1 MGPPTALRTAAS
13 LRRQC
18 SPNCRTQL
26 WSCSPGRSLPSARRA
41 VLAAG
46 SATGVGAGQGGAGRL
61 TCGPAAGTRRTG
73 CRNRRPRHRAPGGPR
88 SRPSG
93 RSRSAGRWARGT
105 RRRSGG
111 LTGSVPQGVVSS
123 AWRRT
128 GGQRRSGGGG
138 AAHRSTTAP
147 RSAAPAARCT
157 PGGRP
162 AVRARS
168 SSVSES
174 GVGARRVGCRTG
186 RGAGRTRPQPR
197 WSHRTNCPPSSEPPL
212 QTKHSSS
219 GITSKGAALRPAAS
233 CLLLCD
239 SILCTPN

>member
-46 SATGVGAGQGGAGRL
+46 SATGVGTGQEGAGRL

-73 CRNRRPRHRAPGGPR
+73 CRNRHPRRRAPGGPR
-88 SRPSG
+88 SRPPG

-128 GGQRRSGGGG
+128 GGQRRSGGAG
-138 AAHRSTTAP
+138 R
-147 RSAAPAARCT
+147 
-157 PGGRP
+157 GGRRRT
-162 AVRARS
+162 AVPPRPGRQLRPPDALRVVGLRAGS
-168 SSVSES
+168 AGAG
-174 GVGARRVGCRTG
+174 GVQDGVGCRTHQT
-186 RGAGRTRPQPR
+186 AAAVVAPHQL
-197 WSHRTNCPPSSEPPL
+197 PSL
-212 QTKHSSS
+212 QRASLADEALLQRHHPE
-219 GITSKGAALRPAAS
+219 GGGAAPGRPPAAPLDAS
-233 CLLLCD
+233 FAPPD
-239 SILCTPN
+239 

>member
-46 SATGVGAGQGGAGRL
+46 SATGVGTGQGGAGRL

-73 CRNRRPRHRAPGGPR
+73 CRNRRPRRRAPGGPR
-88 SRPSG
+88 SRPPG

-128 GGQRRSGGGG
+128 GGQRRSGGAG
-138 AAHRSTTAP
+138 R
-147 RSAAPAARCT
+147 
-157 PGGRP
+157 GGRRRT
-162 AVRARS
+162 AVPPRPGRQLRPPDALRVVGLRAGS
-168 SSVSES
+168 A
-174 GVGARRVGCRTG
+174 GAGW
-186 RGAGRTRPQPR
+186 GAGRGGVQDAPDRSRGGRTAPTALPPASLPCTRSTP
-197 WSHRTNCPPSSEPPL
+197 
-212 QTKHSSS
+212 
-219 GITSKGAALRPAAS
+219 PAAS
-233 CLLLCD
+233 PRRGRRCARQTLPAPLRRF
-239 SILCTPN
+239 LCTPEMLHF